1 VALAVA
7 GLVLALAA
15 CGSGS
20 ARSTAGVAASGSV
33 TTGPAGQ
40 ASATTGTA
48 APSRTTGVDP
58 DAPEANTPGDIPD
71 NQVFVG
77 YTPPGGR
84 FTVRVPEGWART
96 TNGGAVTFTDKLNSI
111 RMEAVA
117 VAAAPTVASASRTEL
132 PAIGVAS
139 RGFRPGT
146 VTQVHRAAGTVV
158 LLTYQADSS
167 PDPVTGKVVRDAVE
181 RYEFWRAGTTARLT
195 LSGPAGADNVD
206 PWRIVTDSFRW
217 R

>member
-1 VALAVA
+1 
-7 GLVLALAA
+7 
-15 CGSGS
+15 
-20 ARSTAGVAASGSV
+20 VAA
-33 TTGPAGQ
+33 
-40 ASATTGTA
+40 
-48 APSRTTGVDP
+48 
-58 DAPEANTPGDIPD
+58 
-71 NQVFVG
+71 
-77 YTPPGGR
+77 
-84 FTVRVPEGWART
+84 
-96 TNGGAVTFTDKLNSI
+96 
-111 RMEAVA
+111 
-117 VAAAPTVASASRTEL
+117 AAAPTVASASRTEL

-139 RGFRPGT
+139 RGYRPGT